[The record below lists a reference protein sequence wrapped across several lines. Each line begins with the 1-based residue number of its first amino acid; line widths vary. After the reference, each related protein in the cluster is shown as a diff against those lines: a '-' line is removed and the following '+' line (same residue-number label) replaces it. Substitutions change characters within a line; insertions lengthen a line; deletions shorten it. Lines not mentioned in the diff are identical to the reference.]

1 MLKKMFFGLNKPRVE
16 YEKLPAKI
24 SEPTGIPASE
34 YATLLHRQLNDRTV
48 PSLLRTGDTV
58 KTGQKISL
66 YADDPAYVISPV
78 TGTIRS
84 ISPYAGDF
92 GVTYSAISIE
102 IDPQEILDDQFQS
115 ASENPSIE
123 TAAAYLS
130 WLPGLPPFHLFTESE
145 KEIHTIVINGV
156 DDDLLVGTNQYIV
169 RSKLDAL
176 QQGIARLKEITGLEN
191 IILVTASESMQGYGH
206 IGASVNY
213 IGRAYPAGLPHMIVK
228 DILGEVVPA
237 GKNIEEMGIAFFSAE
252 AVAGIGQA
260 FSGRKIPVAK
270 LITLITK
277 DGYQRLIETSL
288 GTPIRDILQK
298 YDVTLNEEDRII
310 LGGPMRGSAIYS
322 LEHPVQPDTD
332 AIMVLD
338 RKDAAY
344 VTDYPCI
351 NCGDCIRACPAR
363 IPVNLLVRFL
373 EAGQYEEAADN
384 YDLHSC
390 IECGLCSYV
399 CVSKIPVSQYI
410 RLAKYELERAKNSE
424 AANA

>member
-1 MLKKMFFGLNKPRVE
+1 MFFGLNKPRVE

-24 SEPTGIPASE
+24 SEPTGIPATE
-34 YATLLHRQLNDRTV
+34 YVTLLHRQLNDRTV
-48 PSLLRTGDTV
+48 PSLLRNGDTV

>member
-24 SEPTGIPASE
+24 SEPTVIPATE
-34 YATLLHRQLNDRTV
+34 YVTLFHQQLNDRTV
-48 PSLLRTGDTV
+48 PSLLRNGDTV

-84 ISPYAGDF
+84 VSPYAGDF
-92 GVTYSAISIE
+92 GVTYSAISVE
-102 IDPQEILDDQFQS
+102 IDPEEIMDDQFQS

-156 DDDLLVGTNQYIV
+156 DDDLLIGTNQHIV
-169 RSKLDAL
+169 RSKLDVL

-237 GKNIEEMGIAFFSAE
+237 GKNIDEMGIAFFSAE

-260 FSGRKIPVAK
+260 FSDKKIPVSK

-288 GTPIRDILQK
+288 GTPIRDILET

-322 LEHPVQPDTD
+322 LEHPIQPDTD

-351 NCGDCIRACPAR
+351 NCGDCVRACPAR

-410 RLAKYELERAKNSE
+410 RLAKYELERAKTSE